1 MVPYMDK
8 EEKGFKRYSLIAK
21 MTKIFN
27 ENNFP
32 KLQQICTLIV
42 REINRTINDQAIF

>member
-1 MVPYMDK
+1 MDK

-32 KLQQICTLIV
+32 KLQQICTLIA
-42 REINRTINDQAIF
+42 RENFPNPYPPCDLL

>member
-27 ENNFP
+27 KNNFP
-32 KLQQICTLIV
+32 KLQQTENKKILIYFLQED
-42 REINRTINDQAIF
+42 EILV